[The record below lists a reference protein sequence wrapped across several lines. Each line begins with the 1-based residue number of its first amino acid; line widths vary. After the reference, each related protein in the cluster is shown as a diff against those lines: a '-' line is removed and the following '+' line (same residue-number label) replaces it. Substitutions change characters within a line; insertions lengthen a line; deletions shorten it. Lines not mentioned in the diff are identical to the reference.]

1 MALAN
6 INSYRISPDKVRASD
21 PNYSIALNALVNQL
35 TSKVGINLTVRTPI
49 SNIQMGNLSQLLN
62 SLNNSTNSVAMQ
74 LVSLIA
80 RYIPKESDRKSFVE
94 ANTMKRG
101 STNLQ
106 WNGKTMMWYR
116 LQNQLYMD
124 AASVI
129 QKQVAGRTS
138 FNLLR

>member
-6 INSYRISPDKVRASD
+6 INSYRIDPSKVRASD
-21 PNYSIALNALVNQL
+21 PSYSFSLNALVNQV
-35 TSKVGINLTVRTPI
+35 TRQVGIDLNSRTPI
-49 SNIQMGNLSQLLN
+49 SDIQMGNLSQLLN
-62 SLNNSTNSVAMQ
+62 RLNDGTNSVALQ

-80 RYIPKESDRKSFVE
+80 RYIPKESDRKVFVE

-106 WNGKTMMWYR
+106 WNGKTMMWYL
-116 LQNQLYMD
+116 LQNQLYID
-124 AASVI
+124 AASTI
-129 QKQVAGRTS
+129 QTRVAGRTK